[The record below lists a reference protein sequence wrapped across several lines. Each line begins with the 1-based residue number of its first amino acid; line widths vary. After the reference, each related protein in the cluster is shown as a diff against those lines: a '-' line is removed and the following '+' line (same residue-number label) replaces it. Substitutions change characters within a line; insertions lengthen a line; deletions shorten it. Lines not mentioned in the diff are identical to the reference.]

1 SESNKDIDRDDTQSK
16 TYLWQGDLKYE
27 LVNLFTLK
35 QQCGQQTKKSNVSV
49 PFMFIKITFIKIMLR
64 DIKKLAKDP
73 EENDAL
79 AKMLEKLDS
88 YYKFG
93 ALKNK
98 KECAFLTEGNKFLII
113 YPIGLL
119 QKIHAFLMTI
129 SHISIEDV
137 KNSTIIQIYVN
148 KYLEANLSGQENQLA
163 YFNNI
168 CCIKFHIKIQ

>member
-1 SESNKDIDRDDTQSK
+1 SESNKDIDRVKLPSYDPEGNYLFK

-64 DIKKLAKDP
+64 DIKNWFHVL
-73 EENDAL
+73 
-79 AKMLEKLDS
+79 LEKLDQLD
-88 YYKFG
+88 YTLNVF
-93 ALKNK
+93 
-98 KECAFLTEGNKFLII
+98 CAFLTEGNKFLII